1 MGVIVQKFGGSS
13 VATPEKMRRCA
24 EWAVK
29 ARSAGHDV
37 VMVVSAMGDSTD
49 DLLTLASKVSS
60 SPSKREL
67 DQLLVTGEQVSCA
80 LMAITLHDLGCDAV
94 SLTAQQCGIS
104 AEPNH
109 SRARI
114 TTIDDARMRREIRAG
129 RVPVVCGFQGVT
141 DADETVTLGRGGSDT
156 TAVALA
162 AALNAELCEIYTDV
176 DGIFTSDPRI
186 VPTAHRID
194 AVTYDE
200 MLEAASQGAKVMH
213 PRAVELGKKYNV
225 PIRVLHSQVEG
236 KGTLICGD
244 TSAAMNDSNMES
256 RVVSCVALKNDLG
269 RILIRELPSRP
280 GVQSEIFEPIAAAGI
295 SVDDIIQDEPA
306 PDVMNLTF
314 TLDRADL
321 AEVIPI
327 VEKAAV
333 KARGKTAA
341 GAPSEPGVQVTTGYC
356 KVSAVGAGMRSHP
369 GVANT
374 MFKTLADQGIKIENI
389 TTSEIAISCILPEF
403 EGARAL
409 RAVHE
414 AFGLGAAGIERDT
427 TDGQVTVR
435 PAAAAKRS

>member
-1 MGVIVQKFGGSS
+1 MGLIVQKFGGSS

-24 EWAVK
+24 QWAID
-29 ARSAGHDV
+29 ARRAGHDV
-37 VMVVSAMGDSTD
+37 VMVVSAMGDTTD
-49 DLLTLASKVSS
+49 DLLALAGKVSQT
-60 SPSKREL
+60 PSKREL
-67 DQLLVTGEQVSCA
+67 DQLVVTGEQVSCA
-80 LMAITLHDLGCDAV
+80 LMAMTLQAAGCDAV
-94 SLTAQQCGIS
+94 SLTAQQCGING
-104 AEPNH
+104 EPNH

-114 TTIDDARMRREIRAG
+114 TGVSDARMRREINAG
-129 RVPVVCGFQGVT
+129 RVPIVCGFQGVT
-141 DADETVTLGRGGSDT
+141 DTGETVTLGRGGSDT

-162 AALNAELCEIYTDV
+162 AALSADVCQIYTDV

-186 VPTAHRID
+186 VTDAHRID
-194 AVTYDE
+194 RVTYDE

-225 PIRVLHSQVEG
+225 PIHVLHSQMDG

-244 TSAAMNDSNMES
+244 APGTPGSDTSKDSNMES

-269 RILIRELPSRP
+269 RIMLRGLPSRP

-306 PDVMNLTF
+306 EGSLTLTF
-314 TLDRADL
+314 TLDRGDL

-327 VEKAAV
+327 VEKAA
-333 KARGKTAA
+333 ARVRG
-341 GAPSEPGVQVTTGYC
+341 GQNIPVQVTTGYC

-389 TTSEIAISCILPEF
+389 STSEIAISCILPEF
-403 EGARAL
+403 EGPRAL

-414 AFGLGAAGIERDT
+414 AFGLGAGAIERET
-427 TDGQVTVR
+427 SGSQVTVR
-435 PAAAAKRS
+435 PAASSAKA

>member
-24 EWAVK
+24 EWAVN
-29 ARSAGHDV
+29 ARKAGHSV
-37 VMVVSAMGDSTD
+37 IMVVSAMGDSTD
-49 DLLTLASKVSS
+49 DLLTLAGKCSAT
-60 SPSKREL
+60 PSKREL

-80 LMAITLHDLGCDAV
+80 LMALTLQAAGCDAV

-104 AEPNH
+104 AEPNY

-114 TTIDDARMRREIRAG
+114 TDISKDRLTREMNAG

-141 DADETVTLGRGGSDT
+141 PTGETVTLGRGGSDT

-162 AALNAELCEIYTDV
+162 AAIQADVCEIYTDV
-176 DGIFTSDPRI
+176 DGIFTTDPRI

-225 PIRVLHSQVEG
+225 PIRVLHSQIEG
-236 KGTLICGD
+236 KGTLICADPAILGK
-244 TSAAMNDSNMES
+244 DSNMES
-256 RVVSCVALKNDLG
+256 RLVSCVALKNDLG
-269 RILIRELPSRP
+269 RIMIRDLPSRP

-295 SVDDIIQDEPA
+295 SIDDIIQDEPA
-306 PDVMNLTF
+306 EGQLTLTF
-314 TLDRADL
+314 TLDRGDL

-327 VEKAAV
+327 VEKAASRV
-333 KARGKTAA
+333 RGKQTDHLNN
-341 GAPSEPGVQVTTGYC
+341 GIQVTTGFC

-374 MFKTLADQGIKIENI
+374 MFKTLADQGLKIENI
-389 TTSEIAISCILPEF
+389 STSEIAISCILTEF
-403 EGARAL
+403 EGQRAL
-409 RAVHE
+409 RAVHD
-414 AFGLGAAGIERDT
+414 AFGLSNAPAVERET
-427 TDGQVTVR
+427 SGSNVTIR
-435 PAAAAKRS
+435 PAVAVKK